1 MFDFNTTLGYCRRR
15 MKYTDFAL
23 LDQEKDPL
31 FEDAARLV
39 IEHQNASASFLQRKM
54 SLGYARAA
62 HILDELQ
69 MARIIGPMDGAKPR
83 DILVES
89 LEDFQQNGPPL
100 AKSDY
105 FVQPI
110 TINYRVPDFK
120 LTVPNDVGWGKPLA
134 ATKYEPLEIPFGHD
148 GDGNLDTVRLDDL
161 NHLLVVGNPL
171 SKKMEFLDSLL
182 LSQLIKVTPSQLNLV
197 LLDESNYLNLY
208 KQLPHLLMPVVN
220 DHFKGLSVIKWTVE
234 EIKRRQKMFTEA
246 GVRNLSSYRE
256 LSGSHALPEIL
267 LVLRMFDVSE
277 EYEYGL
283 NLISSYGQHT
293 GIHLV
298 MVVDQASGKY
308 ISSRLKSNIP
318 NRLVFKTTSVS
329 DSSTAG
335 VKGAEKLGVGEAIL
349 RLDSSGEKK
358 ITTIY
363 TSEKD
368 ISDVIHKIQDQQ
380 A

>member
-1 MFDFNTTLGYCRRR
+1 
-15 MKYTDFAL
+15 
-23 LDQEKDPL
+23 
-31 FEDAARLV
+31 
-39 IEHQNASASFLQRKM
+39 
-54 SLGYARAA
+54 
-62 HILDELQ
+62 
-69 MARIIGPMDGAKPR
+69 
-83 DILVES
+83 
-89 LEDFQQNGPPL
+89 
-100 AKSDY
+100 
-105 FVQPI
+105 
-110 TINYRVPDFK
+110 
-120 LTVPNDVGWGKPLA
+120 
-134 ATKYEPLEIPFGHD
+134 
-148 GDGNLDTVRLDDL
+148 
-161 NHLLVVGNPL
+161 
-171 SKKMEFLDSLL
+171 
-182 LSQLIKVTPSQLNLV
+182 
-197 LLDESNYLNLY
+197 
-208 KQLPHLLMPVVN
+208 
-220 DHFKGLSVIKWTVE
+220 
-234 EIKRRQKMFTEA
+234 MFTEA

-335 VKGAEKLGVGEAIL
+335 VKGAEKLGVGEAIM